1 MTWVHLTQRS
11 KNSKVGPIKVTTTER
26 KSCPK
31 ECGIID
37 ECYAST
43 GFHMNMHWKK
53 VSKHERGD
61 NWTGFTRRVKRFE
74 FDEVWRHNQAG
85 DLPKKRQSTV
95 KVDRLDDKKCKSLA
109 VAAKHTKGWTYTHYD
124 PTDKHNAGV
133 IKGMNKIGGLVVNL
147 SADTLDKADE
157 YYNLGIAPVTV
168 PLPSDA
174 PHQGNVTPNGLPI
187 VVCPAQTTKGI
198 QCATCKLCQ
207 VRDRKSIVG
216 FLAHGVKAK
225 QLTEKLKAGV

>member
-1 MTWVHLTQRS
+1 MWVHITRRS
-11 KNSKVGPIKVTTTER
+11 KNSKVGPIRVTTTEK

-31 ECGIID
+31 ECGLHD
-37 ECYAST
+37 ECYAN
-43 GFHMNMHWKK
+43 GFHLNMHWNH
-53 VSKHERGD
+53 VSRHERGG

-74 FDEVWRHNQAG
+74 VDEVWRHNQAG
-85 DLPKKRQSTV
+85 DLPKSKRRSTV
-95 KVDRLDDKKCKSLA
+95 RADRLDDKKCMSLA
-109 VAAKHTKGWTYTHYD
+109 KAAKHTKGWTYTHFK

-133 IKGMNKIGGLVVNL
+133 IKGMNEIGGLVVNL

-157 YYNLGIAPVTV
+157 YYKLGIAPVTV

-174 PHQGNVTPNGLPI
+174 PHLGNKTPNGLPI
-187 VVCPAQTTKGI
+187 VVCPAQTTKGV

-216 FLAHGVKAK
+216 FLAHGDKAK
-225 QLTEKLKAGV
+225 QLTEKLKGGE